1 MKIYFIIVYLLCLN
15 LTLLNEEFH
24 LDLDFRALNN
34 TVDMVK
40 RMDGLKTLLYSE
52 YQKIPLCSDTNM
64 SNTTYTSCTAEKAEA
79 LTKTLH
85 LEYTLLLKKHHND
98 KVLQTK
104 IKEAEK
110 SWFKYLDAD
119 LAMAFPHMH
128 DTDYYWTGLA
138 RCYYDYKNSLL
149 EHQIKKVK
157 NFDQRLQKKGC
168 TMINTKGEED

>member
-1 MKIYFIIVYLLCLN
+1 MKIYFIVVYLLCLN
-15 LTLLNEEFH
+15 LTLLNAEFH

-40 RMDGLKTLLYSE
+40 KMDGLKTLLHSE
-52 YQKIPLCSDTNM
+52 YQKIPVCSDINI
-64 SNTTYTSCTAEKAEA
+64 SNLEYTSCSTKKAEA
-79 LTKTLH
+79 LIKALH
-85 LEYTLLLKKHHND
+85 LEYTLLLKKHHDD
-98 KVLQTK
+98 KLFQTK

-110 SWFKYLDAD
+110 SWFQYLDAE

-149 EHQIKKVK
+149 EYQIKKVK
-157 NFDQRLQKKGC
+157 NFDQSLQQKGC
-168 TMINTKGEED
+168 TMINTKVEKD